1 MVTLAQYIKNI
12 RAKGKRSFTKQEA
25 LKDLK
30 ISNDSFNHR
39 IERLKKTGDLI
50 SPARNF
56 YVIVPP
62 EHRAL
67 GSIPADELVALL
79 MKYKKLDYYACLLTA
94 AQYHGA
100 AHQRAMVF
108 QVMTN
113 KQLQSLKF
121 GAVRIDFVYKKSLAA
136 LPIQDFKTAYEVIK
150 VSSPELT
157 AMDLL
162 QYPERSLGLSNI
174 ATIFYELIEAINP
187 VKLMELI
194 KSFGENSWVQRMGYI
209 LEQIDTWDDKA
220 AKRKTQVIGKLES
233 YIKKHNPSYVPLYAS
248 LPIKACSRNSKWR
261 IIENSSIEAD
271 L

>member
-1 MVTLAQYIKNI
+1 MVTLGQYIKEI

-25 LKDLK
+25 LKDLG
-30 ISNDSFNHR
+30 ISSDSFNHR
-39 IERLKKTGDLI
+39 IMRLKKSGDLI

-56 YVIVPP
+56 YIIVPP
-62 EHRAL
+62 EHKTL
-67 GSIPADELVALL
+67 GSVPADELVVLL
-79 MKYKKLDYYACLLTA
+79 MKHKELNYYACLLSA

-108 QVMTN
+108 QVMVT
-113 KQLQSLKF
+113 KQLQSLEF
-121 GAVRIDFVYKKSLAA
+121 GAVRIDFVYKKSLAG
-136 LPIQDFKTAYEVIK
+136 LPMQDFKTAYETIK

-174 ATIFYELIEAINP
+174 ATIFYELVEAINP
-187 VKLMELI
+187 VKLIELAKI
-194 KSFGENSWVQRMGYI
+194 PEENSWVQRMGYI

-220 AKRKTQVIGKLES
+220 AKRKEQIVKKLEK
-233 YIKKHNPSYVPLYAS
+233 YIEKQNPSFVPLYSS
-248 LPIKACSRNSKWR
+248 LSSKTCPRNSKWR
-261 IIENSSIEAD
+261 IIENSSIEPD

>member
-1 MVTLAQYIKNI
+1 MATLAQYIKDI

-25 LKDLK
+25 LKDLG
-30 ISNDSFNHR
+30 ISSDSFNHR
-39 IERLKKTGDLI
+39 ILRLKKSGDLI
-50 SPARNF
+50 TPAKNF

-62 EHRAL
+62 EHKAL

-79 MKYKKLDYYACLLTA
+79 MKYKKLNYYACLLTA

-100 AHQRAMVF
+100 SHQRAMVF
-108 QVMTN
+108 QVMTS
-113 KQLQSLKF
+113 KQLQPLKF
-121 GAVRIDFVYKKSLAA
+121 GSVKIDFVYKKSLKD
-136 LPIQDFKTAYEVIK
+136 LPVQDFKTAYEMIK

-194 KSFGENSWVQRMGYI
+194 KSSGEISWVQRMGYI

-220 AKRKTQVIGKLES
+220 AKRKAQVIKKLES
-233 YIKKHNPSYVPLYAS
+233 YVKKHNPSYITLYS
-248 LPIKACSRNSKWR
+248 SIHGNACPRNSKWR
-261 IIENSSIEAD
+261 IIENSSIETD